1 MGKQKINKKRKIVT
15 IVSSVLCFIFLFS
28 VSTYALE
35 EPVKPIQNDFTTNA
49 EIDNYNSQVANYNQ
63 QVDEYNNAVDVE
75 YEKEVLSVNEQNAEI
90 DKHNEAEEQRFNEQT
105 AYNEQAI
112 KDAEEQ
118 NSLIDEQN
126 KAKEQEVNAI
136 NEERTKEYEEALE
149 QYNKDKI
156 MEDKILALGYQS
168 VEDYNNRINNAYNN
182 PANLSVEKNANANSV
197 SVKDTYIIEK
207 AIEKSGTII
216 KVSLEHLFV
225 DNNTSYSEEFE
236 IDANDTITFLPIG
249 ALAETTSPDY
259 SSFYYNMDNY
269 KMGYWFESY
278 SYSATAAK
286 IMEYGWNCGDTH
298 TISFKNG
305 KLYNSDPEDIIM
317 HYEYMW
323 NPLRTYKTYNTP
335 VEPTLELEEFVP
347 IEYVTP
353 ELIEILPKDI
363 WDKLPSPTK
372 KQYLTH
378 IALVPRLVESTPT
391 PEPTVVVEPTPTI
404 APTNPVEE
412 PVILTNLS
420 LIDTSNAGKDE
431 VEIKTMELPLSNV
444 SGSWALV
451 NLITVLINFVLAIIL
466 FITWLH
472 NHHKEDN
479 DDTIEVK
486 HRTPLRIL
494 SLFIT
499 LGSIILFMLTENVKL
514 PMVYIDTWT
523 LPMIIIMLVQI
534 IVMIISKHKEKEI
547 EENS

>member
-1 MGKQKINKKRKIVT
+1 MGKQKLNKKRKIVT
-15 IVSSVLCFIFLFS
+15 IISSVLCFVFLFS

-35 EPVKPIQNDFTTNA
+35 EPVKPTQNNFTSNA
-49 EIDNYNSQVANYNQ
+49 EIDNYNSQVIDYNQ
-63 QVDEYNNAVDVE
+63 QVDKYNKDVDVE
-75 YEKEVLSVNEQNAEI
+75 YENEVSLVNEQNAEI
-90 DKHNEAEEQRFNEQT
+90 NAHNEAEEQRFNEQT

-156 MEDKILALGYQS
+156 MEDKILALGYKS
-168 VEDYNNRINNAYNN
+168 VEDYNNHINNAYNN
-182 PANLSVEKNANANSV
+182 PANLSVEKNASADSI
-197 SVKDTYIIEK
+197 SVKNTYVIEE
-207 AIEKSGTII
+207 AITKSGKII

-225 DNNTSYSEEFE
+225 DNNVLYSEEFE
-236 IDANDTITFLPIG
+236 IDANDTITFLSIG
-249 ALAETTSPDY
+249 ALAETTSPGY

-305 KLYNSDPEDIIM
+305 KLHSSDPEDIIM

-353 ELIEILPKDI
+353 ELIEVLPKDI

-372 KQYLTH
+372 KQYLTY
-378 IALVPRLVESTPT
+378 IALIPRLAEPTSTTIVESGL
-391 PEPTVVVEPTPTI
+391 PTPTVT
-404 APTNPVEE
+404 PTNPTTG
-412 PVILTNLS
+412 PIILTDLS
-420 LIDTSNAGKDE
+420 LIDTSNAGKDG

-444 SGSWALV
+444 SGNWALI

-479 DDTIEVK
+479 DGTIEVK
-486 HRTPLRIL
+486 HRTPLRVL

-499 LGSIILFMLTENVKL
+499 LGSIILFMLTENVRL
-514 PMVYIDTWT
+514 PMVYVDTWT